1 MTDYEKIYQKNVNAC
16 CEPFIEFIDFIDFIE
31 FIDFF
36 DQLEKTNLNVLVLG
50 CGQGR
55 DALFIALKGHGV

>member
-16 CEPFIEFIDFIDFIE
+16 CEPFIEFIDF
-31 FIDFF
+31 F
-36 DQLEKTNLNVLVLG
+36 DQLEKTNLNVLDLG

-55 DALFIALKGHGV
+55 NVLFIALKGHGV